1 MQDAIGLLYIAI
13 LLVVLPGA
21 FGIVAL
27 IASELAQRRN
37 NNSSSNTN

>member
-21 FGIVAL
+21 FGIAAL
-27 IASELAQRRN
+27 IASELGHRRRN
-37 NNSSSNTN
+37 NSR